1 MNRAEYMKG
10 LIFGALAYAMWGL
23 LPLYWKLV
31 NVIRADQIFAQR
43 IVWSFLFLSIILAFK
58 GQFRELWAVLQTK
71 KNIINGLLCTLFIS
85 INWFIYIWAVNN
97 GYVIESS
104 LGYFINPIVLTAFG
118 ALFFKEK
125 LNKLQTAGV
134 ILASL
139 GVLYLTMTYNRIPYI
154 ALTLAVSFALYGVFK
169 KKSKLDSIV
178 GLSFETM
185 VLSIPAL
192 CYVVFGEVG
201 GQGFLGNVPWVY
213 WVLISLSGV
222 ATSVPLLL
230 YAEATK
236 RLPLGVVGFLQYIS
250 PTISLGLGVF
260 VFKEAFDGTKLIAFT
275 LIWMAIAFYS
285 VAQYRVLKAS
295 KS

>member
-1 MNRAEYMKG
+1 MNRAEYIKG
-10 LIFGALAYAMWGL
+10 LFFGALAYTMWGL

-31 NVIRADQIFAQR
+31 NVVSPDQIFAQR

-58 GQFRELWAVLQTK
+58 DQFRQLWAVFQTK
-71 KNIINGLLCTLFIS
+71 QNVVNGLLCTFFIS

-97 GYVIESS
+97 GYVIETS

-118 ALFFKEK
+118 ALVFKEK
-125 LNKLQTAGV
+125 LNKLQAGGFL
-134 ILASL
+134 LATL
-139 GVLYLTMTYNRIPYI
+139 GVLYLTITYHKIPYI
-154 ALTLAVSFALYGVFK
+154 ALSLAVSFALYGVFK

-185 VLSIPAL
+185 ILSVPAL
-192 CYVVFGEVG
+192 LYVVFGEIG
-201 GQGFLGNVPWVY
+201 GHGFSGNTPWIY
-213 WVLISLSGV
+213 GVLISLSGV

-250 PTISLGLGVF
+250 PTISLVLGVF
-260 VFKEAFDGTKLIAFT
+260 VFKEAFDGTKLIAFIM
-275 LIWMAIAFYS
+275 IWMALAVYS
-285 VAQYRVLKAS
+285 VAQYQVLRVS
-295 KS
+295 K